1 MGRRSIAIL
10 LVAVILAAYVLAIY
24 TRPAENAAEEHS
36 KKGTE
41 LIARGQY
48 DEALVEY
55 NQAIELVPQFV
66 EAYNNR
72 AITYRH
78 LGLHRE

>member
-1 MGRRSIAIL
+1 MGKRSIGIL
-10 LVAVILAAYVLAIY
+10 LVAVILSAYFLRIY
-24 TRPAENAAEEHS
+24 TRPTEDVAEEHS
-36 KKGTE
+36 KKDTE
-41 LIARGQY
+41 LVAQGQY

-55 NQAIELVPQFV
+55 NQAIELDPQFV